1 MIEDIKEPLARA
13 VVTWVAPEMGGRSS
27 GPPSGPVY
35 AATSV
40 FVHGGDAEVQPG
52 WPAGADQLSIL
63 VQKAETLP
71 GGAWLCKVDFLAR
84 DLAVPLVR
92 PGAVLLIMEGP
103 KVVATAVVTAELLT
117 SPPGRGQVSPAP
129 ACARVAACTRVR
141 WWYCESGA
149 AFFRT
154 FVEICL

>member
-1 MIEDIKEPLARA
+1 MIEEITEPVANA
-13 VVTWVAPEMGGRSS
+13 VVTWVTPEMGGRSS

-63 VQKAETLP
+63 LQGTDTLP

-84 DLAVPLVR
+84 DLAGPFIH
-92 PGAVLLIMEGP
+92 PGAVLLVMEGP
-103 KVVATAVVTAELLT
+103 RVVATAVITAVVD
-117 SPPGRGQVSPAP
+117 PKGVS
-129 ACARVAACTRVR
+129 VR
-141 WWYCESGA
+141 
-149 AFFRT
+149 
-154 FVEICL
+154 